1 VEPPSTVQIRTPT
14 VVVDQNAEAHCV
26 EDIANEFVK
35 YLHSKEAQDIFA
47 STAYTRPID
56 TAQAAKATDTLPAV
70 KDLFTTDDIGGW
82 DALVNDTV
90 FGPNGAFTLAFQAAQ
105 G

>member
-1 VEPPSTVQIRTPT
+1 V
-14 VVVDQNAEAHCV
+14 
-26 EDIANEFVK
+26 
-35 YLHSKEAQDIFA
+35 
-47 STAYTRPID
+47 
-56 TAQAAKATDTLPAV
+56 QAAKATDNLPAV